1 LRKAPSQVLLTFDV
15 EGIPPREDYFNNV
28 SLICLQIVLDLLE
41 ERNLKGIFFIT
52 QNAAE
57 SIREHPDVAQRLSR
71 HQIGYHGSSHSI
83 SPSILEYTDIPNY
96 EKACAISLKK
106 ERDGILALKEAFP
119 KNEIVCFRA
128 PFLAWSPP
136 HLEALRELGISFD
149 FSAEISEE
157 PVSFKGITF
166 YPAPISIDEIA
177 QTFVQKKPDELLP
190 TPVFTILLKRKVSVL
205 LTHPSKMVAEK
216 RPNRKKYK
224 NKGIFKT
231 QLFVSSL
238 ELLLDIINLIEKTGL
253 IQTTVALSR
262 SWHHLDSREVNVES
276 VYRSSVRAQMY
287 LFDIKP
293 QFVFS
298 HFLRFFDKKKET
310 RNESDS

>member
-1 LRKAPSQVLLTFDV
+1 MTFDV

-28 SLICLQIVLDLLE
+28 SLICLQIILDLLE

-57 SIREHPDVAQRLSR
+57 NIREHPDVAQRLSR

-83 SPSILEYTDIPNY
+83 SPGILEYTDIPNY

-106 ERDGILALKEAFP
+106 ERDGILTLKEAFP

-166 YPAPISIDEIA
+166 YPAPISIDEIT
-177 QTFVQKKPDELLP
+177 QTFVQKKPDDP
-190 TPVFTILLKRKVSVL
+190 FPKPVFSILLKRKVSVL
-205 LTHPSKMVAEK
+205 LMHPSKIVAEK
-216 RPNRKKYK
+216 CPNRKKYK
-224 NKGIFKT
+224 TKSIFKT

-238 ELLLDIINLIEKTGL
+238 ELLLDIIKLLEKTGL
-253 IQTTVALSR
+253 ILTTVAFSR
-262 SWHHLDSREVNVES
+262 SWHHLDSKKLNVER
-276 VYRSSVRAQMY
+276 VYWSSARALIH
-287 LFDIKP
+287 LFGIKP

-298 HFLRFFDKKKET
+298 HFLRFFNRKKET
-310 RNESDS
+310 WDENGFQNMLLHA